1 MGPRSQAAET
11 VTEFCNALPTSH
23 FTSGSERKTA
33 KHVSMRQSQHRNCGI
48 NGEEEEDEVTGTRSK
63 NECRTHTQETVGIQ
77 VGSRQ
82 AGSHRAEDTVIRCCH
97 QRPEEMQNWQGL
109 ERNSTRS

>member
-33 KHVSMRQSQHRNCGI
+33 KHVSTRLSQHRNCGN
-48 NGEEEEDEVTGTRSK
+48 NGEEEEDEVTRTCSK
-63 NECRTHTQETVGIQ
+63 NKCRNQETVGMQ
-77 VGSRQ
+77 VESRQ
-82 AGSHRAEDTVIRCCH
+82 AGSRRTEDTVIRRCH
-97 QRPEEMQNWQGL
+97 QRPEKMQNWQGL